1 MSADPIVH
9 LARLRIIRL
18 SQELETH
25 LADKRGGGV
34 ALEILR
40 RLRERAAVSLA
51 ALATCDSEEP
61 KIVRALQNEVKRYDE
76 WLAWLR
82 EIVQEGIAY
91 DREVDDD
98 ERNELIDLLTQTP
111 EGQREAI
118 NLGLINLEQD
128 EVA

>member
-1 MSADPIVH
+1 MSNDPIVH

-18 SQELETH
+18 SQELETQ

-40 RLRERAAVSLA
+40 HLQDRAAESMA
-51 ALATCDSEEP
+51 ALALCDTEDP
-61 KIVRALQNEVKRYDE
+61 KQIRIHQNEVKRYDE
-76 WLAWLR
+76 WFCGLQD
-82 EIVQEGIAY
+82 IIQKGIAY
-91 DREVDDD
+91 DQEQSND

-118 NLGLINLEQD
+118 NLGLINMEYGD
-128 EVA
+128 E